1 MVLGLSRDQLTRAT
15 LAAGL
20 AAKVGKN
27 LGASEFGSGSSLTKR
42 AREDDARAGDENADW
57 RAGVLGCVH
66 QSDMAGCGLLLLMS
80 FCSNQL
86 QLAWASTVTIG
97 DTRTWSTR
105 HWETAVT

>member
-1 MVLGLSRDQLTRAT
+1 M
-15 LAAGL
+15 AAGL

-66 QSDMAGCGLLLLMS
+66 QSDMVIGVRSSVVVDVVLFDPTSASPAL
-80 FCSNQL
+80 CS
-86 QLAWASTVTIG
+86 
-97 DTRTWSTR
+97 DDR
-105 HWETAVT
+105 